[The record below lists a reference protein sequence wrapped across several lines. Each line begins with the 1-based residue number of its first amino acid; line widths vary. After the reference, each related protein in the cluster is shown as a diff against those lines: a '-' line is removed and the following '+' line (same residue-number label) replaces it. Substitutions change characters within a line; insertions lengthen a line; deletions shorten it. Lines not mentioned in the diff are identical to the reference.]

1 MDVYLRMVFMRM
13 VIMRMVAM
21 IPLGQ
26 SWQVV
31 ENNPYENIP
40 AGHIAHYGENHSKGG
55 RLS

>member
-1 MDVYLRMVFMRM
+1 
-13 VIMRMVAM
+13 MRMVAM